1 MPTMNKTLIL
11 VAAMACVWA
20 ATSAEAQTET
30 PAKRPVMPFSPAV
43 QIDNVLYLSG
53 AIGLKP
59 DGTLDEGLPAQA
71 RQTMD
76 NIGIVL
82 GRYGRGYDDVFKCTV
97 MLKDMSQWDAFNQI
111 YVGYFKPEHLPA
123 RSAFGSTALAKGAEV
138 EVECMAYAPPKVKPQ

>member
-1 MPTMNKTLIL
+1 
-11 VAAMACVWA
+11 
-20 ATSAEAQTET
+20 
-30 PAKRPVMPFSPAV
+30 MPFSPAV

-59 DGTLDEGLPAQA
+59 DGTLPEGLPAQA
-71 RQTMD
+71 KQTMD

-111 YVGYFKPEHLPA
+111 YVGYFKPGHLPA

-138 EVECMAYAPPKVKPQ
+138 EVECMAYAPPKAKP